1 MQTFVRVVDSG
12 SFSAAARVAN
22 RSKARVSQAIS
33 ALEADLGITL
43 LHRTTRSLRLTEAGT
58 RYHKSCVELLA
69 AVEATE
75 SQLRSGRDAL
85 EGTLRVSAPPGLASR
100 YLHQL
105 TAGFVANHPGVRID
119 LDLTHRMVDLVEE
132 GVDVAIRVT
141 EPQDSSLVAQK
152 LMRAPIVLVGAPSY
166 LESNGTPRSP
176 EALKDHECLVD
187 SNFRDQQRWRFQVG
201 KKAVT
206 VAVTGSLRVNSSE
219 AIRRLAVAGH
229 GIALCPRFMVEDDLR
244 QGKLSELLVNTVA
257 LDWAVYA
264 IYPRRTYLPERVR
277 AYVAHMRQALHLEE

>member
-1 MQTFVRVVDSG
+1 MQTFVHVVDSG
-12 SFSAAARVAN
+12 SFSAAAQLAG
-22 RSKARVSQAIS
+22 RSKARVSQTIS

-69 AVEATE
+69 ALEATE

-100 YLHQL
+100 YLHEL
-105 TAGFVANHPGVRID
+105 TAGFVANHPSVRID

-141 EPQDSSLVAQK
+141 EPQDSSLIAQK
-152 LMRAPIVLVGAPSY
+152 LILAPIVLVGAPSY
-166 LESNGTPRSP
+166 LRSNGSPRSP
-176 EALKDHECLVD
+176 EGLKDHQCLVD
-187 SNFRDQQRWRFQVG
+187 SNFRDQQRWRFLVA
-201 KKAVT
+201 KKPVT

-229 GIALCPRFMVEDDLR
+229 GIALCPRFMVEDDLKQDR
-244 QGKLSELLVNTVA
+244 LRELLPNTVA
-257 LDWAVYA
+257 FDWAVYA
-264 IYPRRTYLPERVR
+264 IYPRRAYLPERVR
-277 AYVAHMRQALHLEE
+277 AYVDHVRQALRPDE